1 MNKNLVGHTLSCF
14 YNHMKEWFYYKFSR
28 MLYTFYCIILL
39 SHSLIISKLN
49 LQVWFTYVMI
59 HHGGTLWIQSF
70 AFVTDHIG
78 LSSVI
83 SKNISISHKVI
94 QWMLLYNNGKLFRKW
109 GLINKL
115 FLVCIKLV
123 LFGKFHKFLMAL
135 NAPKTE
141 SESICVSLK
150 FKQNSNWDQK

>member
-14 YNHMKEWFYYKFSR
+14 YNHVKEWFYYKYSR

-39 SHSLIISKLN
+39 
-49 LQVWFTYVMI
+49 TYVMI
-59 HHGGTLWIQSF
+59 HHGGTLSIQSF

-78 LSSVI
+78 LSSII

-123 LFGKFHKFLMAL
+123 LFSKFHKFPMAL